1 MDANQ
6 LINELNRKTLEELAP
21 YQGQWVAWSQ
31 DGKNVLA
38 HAANENALY
47 QEIDRLALK
56 KYVID
61 YVPHADE
68 DFIGW
73 ALL

>member
-31 DGKNVLA
+31 DGKAVLA
-38 HAANENALY
+38 HGLNENALY

-61 YVPHADE
+61 YVPRADE
-68 DFIGW
+68 DFIGG